1 MTNRKRKTLYWLFKL
16 LSVVVS
22 CALPIWAIYE
32 KFPIWTLTHGATR
45 SVGAG
50 GIICLVVILIVF
62 RKSVFDFFSERLK
75 LRHAP
80 PLVIWLAML
89 IVSYILVYINSFIQD
104 LTTVF
109 WMGLIGCGIGTVLTF
124 IAENRYGN
132 KKEEKA
138 DE

>member
-1 MTNRKRKTLYWLFKL
+1 MTRKHKTLYWLFKL
-16 LSVVVS
+16 LSIVVS

-32 KFPIWTLTHGATR
+32 KFPIWTMTHGASR
-45 SVGAG
+45 SVGVGA
-50 GIICLVVILIVF
+50 ILVLIVLLVIF
-62 RKSVFDFFSERLK
+62 RKAVFNFLEEKLK

-89 IVSYILVYINSFIQD
+89 IVSYILVYINRFIND

-109 WMGLIGCGIGTVLTF
+109 WMGLIGCAIGTVLTF
-124 IAENRYGN
+124 IAENRFGN

>member
-1 MTNRKRKTLYWLFKL
+1 MTNRKRKTLYWLYKL
-16 LSVVVS
+16 LSVVIS

-32 KFPIWTLTHGATR
+32 KFPVWTLTHGATR

-50 GIICLVVILIVF
+50 GILVLIVLLVIF
-62 RKSVFDFFSERLK
+62 RKAVFNFLEEKLK

-80 PLVIWLAML
+80 PIVIWLAML

-109 WMGLIGCGIGTVLTF
+109 WMGLIGCAIGTVLTF

-132 KKEEKA
+132 KEDKTNE
-138 DE
+138 